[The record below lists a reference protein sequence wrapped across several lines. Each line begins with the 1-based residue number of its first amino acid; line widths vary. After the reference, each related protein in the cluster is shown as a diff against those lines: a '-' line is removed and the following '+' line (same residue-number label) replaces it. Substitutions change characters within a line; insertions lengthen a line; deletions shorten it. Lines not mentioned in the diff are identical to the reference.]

1 MGQRDRQQFERDDFE
16 RVEDVSD
23 ADFVLNMFDAA
34 DPKAFRRSSRGTS
47 AAFYEL
53 PETPDDVLKASYP
66 MLVRTLSNVVL
77 LRIPGDG
84 VWFTT
89 MERGTYH
96 VADDPEAIYE
106 RLEPLATSRLV
117 IDNDW
122 HPDLEPDL
130 WGGDEV
136 TADIARPVAAST
148 SSICCPP
155 RFRWRSTSPDA
166 ISAMSCASIRWAGF
180 RMETCRRGR
189 TRPAFG

>member
-1 MGQRDRQQFERDDFE
+1 
-16 RVEDVSD
+16 
-23 ADFVLNMFDAA
+23 
-34 DPKAFRRSSRGTS
+34 
-47 AAFYEL
+47 
-53 PETPDDVLKASYP
+53 

-77 LRIPGDG
+77 LRIPGEG

-89 MERGTYH
+89 MERGTYN

-122 HPDLEPDL
+122 HPDSEPDL

-136 TADIARPVAAST
+136 TADI
-148 SSICCPP
+148 SSAGRRLDELDLLPS

-166 ISAMSCASIRWAGF
+166 ISAMSCASTRWAGF